1 MNIFI
6 DTNILL
12 DVLRAREPFLKNS
25 LDIWS
30 LVEREKVGG
39 YISAISFNNTYYV
52 LRAAVGN
59 GKAYEAMRIIRDT
72 FRIVALDER
81 IMNKAIDADF
91 KDFEDAIQF
100 FSAIHANVNYIVTR
114 NVKDFLRNDIPVL
127 TPEAFLSIG
136 VDSS

>member
-25 LDIWS
+25 LAIWA
-30 LVEREKVGG
+30 LVEREKFEG
-39 YISAISFNNTYYV
+39 YISAISFNHTYYV
-52 LRAAVGN
+52 LRATVGN
-59 GKAYEAMRIIRDT
+59 AKAYEAMRILRGT
-72 FRIVALDER
+72 FRVVALDER
-81 IMNKAIDADF
+81 IMNNAIDADF

-100 FSAIHANVNYIVTR
+100 FSAIHANANYIVTR
-114 NVKDFLRNDIPVL
+114 NVKDFSRNDIPVL

-136 VDSS
+136 VDA

>member
-25 LDIWS
+25 LAIWA
-30 LVEREKVGG
+30 LVEREKITG
-39 YISAISFNNTYYV
+39 YISAISFNNTYYI
-52 LRAAVGN
+52 LRSAVGN
-59 GKAYEAMRIIRDT
+59 NKAYEAMRIIRDT

-100 FSAIHANVNYIVTR
+100 FSAIHADADYIVTR
-114 NVKDFLRNDIPVL
+114 NVKDFFQNDIPVL
-127 TPEAFLSIG
+127 TPEAFLAL
-136 VDSS
+136 DP

>member
-25 LDIWS
+25 LAIWA
-30 LVEREKVGG
+30 LVEREKFEG

-59 GKAYEAMRIIRDT
+59 AKAYEAMRILRDT
-72 FRIVALDER
+72 FRVVALDER

-100 FSAIHANVNYIVTR
+100 FSAIHANANYIVTR
-114 NVKDFLRNDIPVL
+114 NVKDFSRNDIPVL

-136 VDSS
+136 VDA